1 MAARRARDR
10 AAAARWSKKPVRRLS
25 VIIPALNEEHAIR
38 DTLSDLAPARAAGH
52 EIIVVDGGSTDAT
65 VAVASSLADRI
76 VHAPRG
82 RACQMNAGAG
92 EAQGDAFWFLHADTR
107 VPETA
112 ISALLQALDDGRRW
126 GRFDVRL
133 SGRQATLRLIGS
145 LMNLRSSLSGICTG
159 DQGIFVTREA
169 FDNVGGFPGIALMED
184 IALTK
189 ALRARSRP
197 ACLKP
202 ALVTS
207 SRRWERAGIWRTVL
221 LMWRLRL
228 AYALGADPDG
238 LAKRYHP

>member
-1 MAARRARDR
+1 
-10 AAAARWSKKPVRRLS
+10 
-25 VIIPALNEEHAIR
+25 
-38 DTLSDLAPARAAGH
+38 
-52 EIIVVDGGSTDAT
+52 
-65 VAVASSLADRI
+65 
-76 VHAPRG
+76 
-82 RACQMNAGAG
+82 MNAGAG

-133 SGRQATLRLIGS
+133 SGRQATLRLIGF
-145 LMNLRSSLSGICTG
+145 LMNLRSRLSGICTG

-169 FDNVGGFPGIALMED
+169 FNNVGGFPGIALMED

-228 AYALGADPDG
+228 AYTLGADPDG